1 MIMSLSRRLAAW
13 LRPLAKECIA
23 GAAVAG
29 AAAGAV
35 CAVVLHRR
43 LTATRAALDAIEERL
58 AAHSTGLDFLAQE
71 LEALRLAL
79 RQPQL
84 AGSSNSSVSGRPVRS
99 VGGGSRTASM
109 ATAED
114 EGLSEAGWSD
124 AGWSEA
130 GGYRTADE
138 EDLDDLLLSAPAP
151 FSHKPPPPLHGAERA
166 AADSDAD
173 ADGASAATPPRGG
186 ASAAEE
192 EGASSAAASAAAP
205 SSALAARVQEA
216 ATLVVRADEAY
227 AARETGLA
235 RSLLEEA
242 SALGLPDA
250 ARAEVRWRLAR
261 TLKELA
267 DEEKAAGQAGG
278 SDGARKARPRA
289 AREGDEIT
297 RGGARGA
304 REEPREAEGRPRG
317 AEGRP
322 RGAEGSRE
330 HPRAPESTREHPRV
344 PESTR
349 EQAAKQREKSL
360 MLESLGA
367 AREAVDLDGDQFG
380 ARKWVRDRRG
390 LSFAVWSS
398 GFAQARTSGTRS
410 RSPSLRRTTARE
422 QAVELS
428 LATSGCCY
436 EDGVVCTIGVRAA
449 IEQSFTARDCA
460 RFSRERPEI
469 THRASFEGRSG
480 GGRGEVTRGG
490 RGGAEREPRGA
501 ERLSRGAERSRA

>member
-151 FSHKPPPPLHGAERA
+151 FSHKPPPPLHGAERV

-278 SDGARKARPRA
+278 SDGARKA
-289 AREGDEIT
+289 
-297 RGGARGA
+297 
-304 REEPREAEGRPRG
+304 
-317 AEGRP
+317 
-322 RGAEGSRE
+322 
-330 HPRAPESTREHPRV
+330 
-344 PESTR
+344 
-349 EQAAKQREKSL
+349 AKQREKSL

-367 AREAVDLDGDQFG
+367 AREAVELDGDQFG
-380 ARKWVRDRRG
+380 AHKWYAIA
-390 LSFAVWSS
+390 LSI
-398 GFAQARTSGTRS
+398 TS
-410 RSPSLRRTTARE
+410 A
-422 QAVELS
+422 
-428 LATSGCCY
+428 Y
-436 EDGVVCTIGVRAA
+436 DGVRAA
-449 IEQSFTARDCA
+449 IEQSFTVREHFEAAVRLAPADATSRHLLGLWFYEVAGLSWATRKVAAALFATPPTGSHAEALAHFEAAEALSPGFYLKNQVCLAKCSLALKDKPAAR
-460 RFSRERPEI
+460 RWL
-469 THRASFEGRSG
+469 ASAAAMAPKSADDEASL
-480 GGRGEVTRGG
+480 
-490 RGGAEREPRGA
+490 AEA
-501 ERLSRGAERSRA
+501 KKLLASL

>member
-173 ADGASAATPPRGG
+173 ADGATGSC
-186 ASAAEE
+186 
-192 EGASSAAASAAAP
+192 
-205 SSALAARVQEA
+205 VQ
-216 ATLVVRADEAY
+216 
-227 AARETGLA
+227 
-235 RSLLEEA
+235 
-242 SALGLPDA
+242 
-250 ARAEVRWRLAR
+250 
-261 TLKELA
+261 
-267 DEEKAAGQAGG
+267 
-278 SDGARKARPRA
+278 
-289 AREGDEIT
+289 
-297 RGGARGA
+297 
-304 REEPREAEGRPRG
+304 
-317 AEGRP
+317 
-322 RGAEGSRE
+322 
-330 HPRAPESTREHPRV
+330 
-344 PESTR
+344 
-349 EQAAKQREKSL
+349 
-360 MLESLGA
+360 
-367 AREAVDLDGDQFG
+367 
-380 ARKWVRDRRG
+380 
-390 LSFAVWSS
+390 
-398 GFAQARTSGTRS
+398 
-410 RSPSLRRTTARE
+410 
-422 QAVELS
+422 
-428 LATSGCCY
+428 
-436 EDGVVCTIGVRAA
+436 
-449 IEQSFTARDCA
+449 
-460 RFSRERPEI
+460 
-469 THRASFEGRSG
+469 
-480 GGRGEVTRGG
+480 
-490 RGGAEREPRGA
+490 
-501 ERLSRGAERSRA
+501 